1 MTESAS
7 NLLYYGDNLDILRRY
22 VKDETVDLVYL
33 DPPFN
38 SNTNYNVLFAEKDGS
53 RAASQIQAFS
63 DTWTWTQE
71 SESVFA
77 EIVTAGGRVADCL
90 QAFRTFL
97 GECDM
102 LAYLVMMA
110 PRLVEL
116 RRVMKP
122 TASIYLHCDPSAS
135 HYLKMLMDAVFGP
148 ANFRTEVVW
157 KRSSA
162 HSDAK
167 QGRAQHGRIHD
178 VILFYTKN
186 DKWFWNQVFTPY
198 DQEYVNDFYRY
209 TEQGTGRRYRMG
221 DLSAAKPGGDT
232 KYEWRVK
239 RRVEGGEWEGDLE
252 DDWKNPKGGYEYRG
266 VSPYKGRSW
275 AYSKANM
282 IEFAQTGRISYTGTG
297 TPRYKGYLDEMS
309 GVPLQDWWG
318 DIGPIGAQAAE
329 RLGYPTQKPVAL
341 LDRIIRSSCPEG
353 GVVLDPFCGCGT
365 TIAAAQAL
373 GRPWIG
379 IDITHLAITLI
390 KQRLKDSFGIEQ
402 VVRATPSR
410 KGETAKI
417 GEAAAEYGKVTKRPF
432 LVVGEPTSEPDAAA
446 LAASD
451 PYQFQWWAL
460 GLVGARPVEQKK
472 GADKGIDGRIVF
484 QSDKPGT
491 FESVILSVKAGKAGT
506 AHIRDLKGVL
516 EREKA
521 AIGVLISMQEATA
534 PMKTE
539 AVTAG
544 FYESALWGKKYPKVQ
559 LFTVAELLAG
569 KKIEMPPI
577 RQVGATF
584 KKAPKSIGKQSGQ
597 SELPV

>member
-53 RAASQIQAFS
+53 KAASQIQAFS
-63 DTWTWTQE
+63 DTWTWNQE

-110 PRLVEL
+110 PRLMEL
-116 RRVMKP
+116 RRTLKS
-122 TASIYLHCDPSAS
+122 TGSIYLHCDPVAS
-135 HYLKMLMDAVFGP
+135 HYLKMLMDAMFGP
-148 ANFRTEVVW
+148 ANFLNEVIW
-157 KRSSA
+157 KRTSA
-162 HSDAK
+162 HSGSK
-167 QGRAQHGRIHD
+167 RWGPVHD
-178 VILFYTKN
+178 LILFYAKSAA
-186 DKWFWNQVFTPY
+186 FVWNPVF
-198 DQEYVNDFYRY
+198 QEYSAEYVEGFYRY
-209 TEQGTGRRYRMG
+209 TGEKGRFQVG
-221 DLSAAKPGGDT
+221 DLTGAGTRAGESGQP
-232 KYEWRVK
+232 WRGVNPTDMGRHWAVPNK
-239 RRVEGGEWEGDLE
+239 VLLE
-252 DDWKNPKGGYEYRG
+252 TLGKESLSLTVQQKLDALDKQGLIYWPPKGKM
-266 VSPYKGRSW
+266 PCFK
-275 AYSKANM
+275 
-282 IEFAQTGRISYTGTG
+282 
-297 TPRYKGYLDEMS
+297 RYLNEEA
-309 GVPLQDWWG
+309 GVPIVDVIT
-318 DIGPIGAQAAE
+318 DINPIGAQAAE
-329 RLGYPTQKPVAL
+329 RLGYPTQKPQAL
-341 LDRIIRSSCPEG
+341 LERIISASSNPG
-353 GVVLDPFCGCGT
+353 DVVLDPFCGCGT

-373 GRPWIG
+373 GRAWIG

-402 VVRATPSR
+402 VVRAMLSG
-410 KGETAKI
+410 KGETEKV
-417 GEAAAEYGKVTKRPF
+417 GEAATEYGEAKRSF
-432 LVVGEPTSEPDAAA
+432 YVVGEPTSEPDAAA

-484 QSDKPGT
+484 QGDKPGS
-491 FESVILSVKAGKAGT
+491 FENVILSVKAGHTGSS
-506 AHIRDLKGVL
+506 HVRDLKGVL

-544 FYESALWGKKYPKVQ
+544 FYESATWGRKYPKVQ
-559 LFTVAELLAG
+559 LLTVAELLVG
-569 KKIEMPPI
+569 KKVEMPPI

-584 KKAPKSIGKQSGQ
+584 KKAPKVTGQSGGDQ
-597 SELPV
+597 QELL

>member
-1 MTESAS
+1 MTDSS
-7 NLLYYGDNLDILRRY
+7 KNLLYYGDNLDVMRRHI
-22 VKDETVDLVYL
+22 KDETVDLVYL

-53 RAASQIQAFS
+53 KAASQIQAFS
-63 DTWTWTQE
+63 DTWTWNQE

-110 PRLVEL
+110 PRLIEL
-116 RRVMKP
+116 QRVMKS
-122 TASIYLHCDPSAS
+122 TASIYLHCDPTAS

-148 ANFRTEVVW
+148 ENFRNEIVW
-157 KRSSA
+157 KRTTSKSLMTRKLP
-162 HSDAK
+162 SN
-167 QGRAQHGRIHD
+167 HD
-178 VILFYTKN
+178 VILSYQASSDACWNADAMFSEYDLNNLDEKTTSKYSHKDKDGRLYRLDNLCNPNRNRPNLTYEFLGITKVWRWT
-186 DKWFWNQVFTPY
+186 K
-198 DQEYVNDFYRY
+198 E
-209 TEQGTGRRYRMG
+209 RMQKAHEDG
-221 DLSAAKPGGDT
+221 FVIQPSPGA
-232 KYEWRVK
+232 VPCFK
-239 RRVEGGEWEGDLE
+239 R
-252 DDWKNPKGGYEYRG
+252 
-266 VSPYKGRSW
+266 
-275 AYSKANM
+275 
-282 IEFAQTGRISYTGTG
+282 
-297 TPRYKGYLDEMS
+297 YLDEQR
-309 GVPLQDWWG
+309 GRPLDDVWN
-318 DIGPIGAQAAE
+318 DISPLNSQAAE

-341 LDRIIRSSCPEG
+341 LERIIRSSCPEG

-373 GRPWIG
+373 GRAWIG

-402 VVRATPSR
+402 VVRTTPSG
-410 KGETAKI
+410 KGEPSKV
-417 GEAAAEYGKVTKRPF
+417 GEAAAEYGGVTKRPF
-432 LVVGEPTSEPDAAA
+432 CVLGEPTSEPDAAA

-484 QSDKPGT
+484 QGDKPGS
-491 FESVILSVKAGKAGT
+491 FESVILSVKAGKTGS
-506 AHIRDLKGVL
+506 AHVRDLKGVL

-521 AIGVLISMQEATA
+521 AIGVLISMQEPPG

-544 FYESALWGKKYPKVQ
+544 FYESALWGKKYPRVQ

-577 RQVGATF
+577 RQVQATF
-584 KKAPKSIGKQSGQ
+584 KKAPKVKTKQGEQ